1 MRSSCVPLLQC
12 ESELIPGRIPVAF
25 EWVFTPPDSINQS
38 IHLYLD
44 LCVCDHIM
52 KTYYI
57 HNVFPCNSG
66 PFSTEFTRA
75 ARDGLEGVHTPP
87 PHRSQGHCTDSNEP
101 RAHETRSS
109 HHRAFPLL
117 IHCFDSSLQFPSQS
131 CRVVTV
137 PRNGLVSWMLWSLNF
152 VSLSLR
158 GTFKTFK
165 FRNEV
170 RPHSISP

>member
-66 PFSTEFTRA
+66 PFFTEFTRA

-87 PHRSQGHCTDSNEP
+87 PIAVKVIAQIPTSQEHMRSPPPIAGPSLFPFIVSIPLSSFP
-101 RAHETRSS
+101 R
-109 HHRAFPLL
+109 
-117 IHCFDSSLQFPSQS
+117 S
-131 CRVVTV
+131 CV
-137 PRNGLVSWMLWSLNF
+137 VSWQCHGT
-152 VSLSLR
+152 VSYR
-158 GTFKTFK
+158 GCCDPWILFHF
-165 FRNEV
+165 
-170 RPHSISP
+170 P